1 MRSKSI
7 QSAERLMSAFAIR
20 TGLHGPSDPTRRY
33 LWTDAYA
40 LTTLLALHR
49 ATAVQQYLD
58 DAIKLAD
65 LVHEV
70 LGRHRPSD
78 ARTGWISGLDDAAGA
93 LRPTA
98 GGLRI
103 GKPLRERA
111 LNEPLAKPQDERLEW
126 DRDGQYFHYL
136 TRWAHA
142 LSQLALAT
150 GDAAW
155 NAHAIE
161 LAHAAVPAFTYEP
174 RPGGPMRMYWKMSI
188 DLTRPLVASM
198 GQHDPLDGLVTLARV
213 RATQHRLS
221 PQPAQLDREIDLMRA
236 MCFAPGTAW
245 ATTDALGIGSVLEA
259 SAELID
265 LSAHGD
271 LASEPTLLG
280 FIHALLADAHRSIDA
295 FAASD
300 DLSRPLEARLPF
312 RELGLAIGLR
322 GIAPMRACVAR
333 HPDHFG
339 SLASNNALR
348 TRLEAIARLEPLAE
362 HIEQT
367 WLDPA
372 AQRAS
377 TWSDHREINSV
388 MLAAS
393 LCAADGVRAPVHAPV
408 HAPAPAPAPAS
419 SSVSLASARA
429 SSGAAAASS

>member
-1 MRSKSI
+1 MAR
-7 QSAERLMSAFAIR
+7 
-20 TGLHGPSDPTRRY
+20 
-33 LWTDAYA
+33 
-40 LTTLLALHR
+40 
-49 ATAVQQYLD
+49 
-58 DAIKLAD
+58 
-65 LVHEV
+65 
-70 LGRHRPSD
+70 GRHVHVGGG
-78 ARTGWISGLDDAAGA
+78 ARQL
-93 LRPTA
+93 
-98 GGLRI
+98 
-103 GKPLRERA
+103 ERA
-111 LNEPLAKPQDERLEW
+111 LRGDDDSADEEEDSASSLP
-126 DRDGQYFHYL
+126 
-136 TRWAHA
+136 A
-142 LSQLALAT
+142 AT
-150 GDAAW
+150 GNKNSNKNTN
-155 NAHAIE
+155 NA
-161 LAHAAVPAFTYEP
+161 LAHAPAAAQL
-174 RPGGPMRMYWKMSI
+174 W
-188 DLTRPLVASM
+188 
-198 GQHDPLDGLVTLARV
+198 ARV

-236 MCFAPGTAW
+236 MCFAPGPAW

-377 TWSDHREINSV
+377 TWSDPREINSV

-393 LCAADGVRAPVHAPV
+393 RCAADGVRAPVHAP
-408 HAPAPAPAPAS
+408 APAPAPAHAP

-429 SSGAAAASS
+429 SSRAAPASS